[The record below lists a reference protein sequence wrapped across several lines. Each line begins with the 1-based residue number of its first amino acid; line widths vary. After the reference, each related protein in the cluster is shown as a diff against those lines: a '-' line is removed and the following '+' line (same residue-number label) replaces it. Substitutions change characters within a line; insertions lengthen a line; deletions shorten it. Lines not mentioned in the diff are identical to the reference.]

1 MLSFLM
7 NLNNVGMLC
16 VIDVRKIFLVT
27 SNFLEE
33 VQKQKN
39 DL

>member
-1 MLSFLM
+1 MLPFLM
-7 NLNNVGMLC
+7 NLNNVGILC
-16 VIDVRKIFLVT
+16 IIDVRMIFLVT

-39 DL
+39 D